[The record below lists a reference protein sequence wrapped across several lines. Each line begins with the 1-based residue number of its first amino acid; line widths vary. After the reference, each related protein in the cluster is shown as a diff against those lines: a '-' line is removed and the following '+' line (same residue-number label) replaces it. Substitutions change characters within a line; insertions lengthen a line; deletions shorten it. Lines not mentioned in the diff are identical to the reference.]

1 MSLRQAFR
9 LMDIHPSVYYY
20 KPKPNEDHLVREQ
33 LSELASVHS
42 QWGFWMMHS
51 YLRNLH
57 LLWNHKRV
65 YRIYTEMRLNMRR
78 KYKKRLPVREKEP
91 LKAPDAP
98 NKGWAMD
105 FMHDSLMN
113 GVKFRTFNII
123 DEYNREA
130 LNITMDTS
138 LTSKRVIK
146 ELDKLI
152 AWRGAPAAIRVDNG
166 PEFIAYAIQD
176 WLQENKIKVIYIEPG
191 APWENGHIESFHD
204 KLRDECL
211 NREIFGSLLEAKIIV
226 ESWRVEYN
234 TERPHSSLGNKTPE
248 EFAGRAT
255 DCSRLRSG
263 FALPPSRTISKNINH
278 NHAAGFQL

>member
-1 MSLRQAFR
+1 
-9 LMDIHPSVYYY
+9 MDIHPSVYYY
-20 KPKPNEDHLVREQ
+20 NAKPNEDHLVREQ
-33 LSELASVHS
+33 LSELASVHNR
-42 QWGFWMMHS
+42 WGFWMMHS
-51 YLRNLH
+51 YLRNLDF
-57 LLWNHKRV
+57 LWNHKRV

-78 KYKKRLPVREKEP
+78 KHKKRLPAREKEP

-166 PEFIAYAIQD
+166 PEFIADALCNWAEERNIEIKFIQKGKPY
-176 WLQENKIKVIYIEPG
+176 QNGYIERF
-191 APWENGHIESFHD
+191 NRSF
-204 KLRDECL
+204 
-211 NREIFGSLLEAKIIV
+211 REEVLDAYCFTRLKEAQAMAHAWMWV
-226 ESWRVEYN
+226 YN
-234 TERPHSSLGNKTPE
+234 NQRPHSSLGY
-248 EFAGRAT
+248 
-255 DCSRLRSG
+255 
-263 FALPPSRTISKNINH
+263 LPPVAYLLKYGKHPATQEAN
-278 NHAAGFQL
+278 AVFPTFQQDNNSSGNSDWKSIVLNATN